1 MAERVSRRAFAAWAA
16 LAGLGI
22 AAGCASTKMTS
33 TWTDPAAK
41 GSELSK
47 VAVIAM
53 AKDEGLR
60 RMAEDEVAQEIKGAQ
75 VVPSYQ
81 VLGDTDLQDK
91 EAVKAKLREEG
102 FDGVLVMRMAGA
114 SERVVAVDAGP
125 YATFDGYYSWAYG
138 ATYGPYVETETVVR
152 MVSNLYSVEQNK
164 LVWSGTSETFDP
176 SSAKD
181 LVDDV
186 SRQVAKELE
195 KDRLVA

>member
-1 MAERVSRRAFAAWAA
+1 MAERVSRRALAAWAA
-16 LAGLGI
+16 LVGLGI

-60 RMAEDEVAQEIKGAQ
+60 RMAEDEVSQEIKGAH

-91 EAVKAKLREEG
+91 EAVKAKLREGG
-102 FDGVLVMRMAGA
+102 FDGVLVMRMTGK
-114 SERVVAVDAGP
+114 SEQVVAVDAGP
-125 YATFDGYYSWAYG
+125 YATFDGYYDWAYD

-152 MVSNLYSVEQNK
+152 MVSNLYSLDQNK
-164 LVWSGTSETFDP
+164 LIWSGSSETFDP